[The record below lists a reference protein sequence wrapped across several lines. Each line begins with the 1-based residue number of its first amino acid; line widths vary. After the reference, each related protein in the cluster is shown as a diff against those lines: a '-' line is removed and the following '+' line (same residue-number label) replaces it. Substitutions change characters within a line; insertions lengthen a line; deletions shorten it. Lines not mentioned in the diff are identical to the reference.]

1 MPSAG
6 KHFFLCALTLGSLMG
21 LAAGGALG
29 DEPSPI
35 ATVAFPGEQ
44 QPDLW
49 LLGGQ
54 SNMAGYGIVK
64 EVFEPTPDIRFFA
77 SNKTWVIGKDPG
89 SSLFY
94 PHGNPQLM
102 PDPTKSSVRGT
113 GPALFFARHLRKYVN
128 RPIGIIGVAT
138 GRSLPKMW
146 DPDLGTKGDQFG
158 YAKMVEWI
166 KLAGGYGK
174 LKGMVWY
181 QGESDAQEFPSDSQR
196 YEENLA
202 KLVGRL
208 RRDTGNPDLPVIVV
222 QICRVVNGYAPGTP
236 GKSGGGEEMTDAFA
250 TYSRAWETVRE
261 AQRQLAERHDHVFLV
276 SAADLYP
283 MTDPIHLD
291 YEAFERLAPRIG
303 EVALSQIYKLPG
315 HATPIAL
322 ESIKL
327 GETLDDHTHQPV
339 GDRSTIRVRFR
350 GVNGKLHA
358 AGSPSG
364 FELRFPETAPERRSG
379 PVIYRVDFDPTDPAV
394 LLLRATGGINCH
406 VNSHLVY
413 GGGMNPTCN
422 IADDKDIPLP
432 AFGPLKVGR

>member
-1 MPSAG
+1 
-6 KHFFLCALTLGSLMG
+6 
-21 LAAGGALG
+21 
-29 DEPSPI
+29 
-35 ATVAFPGEQ
+35 
-44 QPDLW
+44 
-49 LLGGQ
+49 
-54 SNMAGYGIVK
+54 MAGYGVVK
-64 EVFEPTPDIRFFA
+64 ETSQPTPEIQFFA
-77 SNKTWVIGKDPG
+77 SNKTWVIGQDPG

-102 PDPTKSSVRGT
+102 PDPAKSTVRGT
-113 GPALFFARHLRKYVN
+113 GPALFFARHLRKYVD

-138 GRSLPKMW
+138 GRSLPKVW
-146 DPDLGTKGDQFG
+146 DPDVGDRGGQFG
-158 YAKMVEWI
+158 YTKMVEWI

-181 QGESDAQEFPSDSQR
+181 QGESDAQEFPSDSLH

-208 RRDTGNPDLPVIVV
+208 RRDTDNPDLPVIVV
-222 QICRVVNGYAPGTP
+222 QICRVVTGYAPGTP
-236 GKSGGGEEMTDAFA
+236 GKSTGGEEMTDAFA

-261 AQRQLAERHDHVFLV
+261 AQRRFADRHDRVFLV

-291 YEAFERLAPRIG
+291 FEAFQRLAPRIG
-303 EVALSQIYKLPG
+303 EVALSQIYKLPA

-327 GETLDDHTHQPV
+327 SETLDDHTHQPF

-358 AGSPSG
+358 QGNPSG
-364 FELRFPETAPERRSG
+364 FELRFPEGAPERRSG

-394 LLLRATGGINCH
+394 VLLRVTGGINVH
-406 VNSHLVY
+406 GNTHLVY
-413 GGGMNPTCN
+413 GGGMNPACN
-422 IADDKDIPLP
+422 IADDKDIPVP
-432 AFGPLKVGR
+432 AFGPLKVGK